1 MMTDND
7 YLFMSKLEKARKGDA
22 DAQRFVG
29 KWYFDPKFGFMD
41 YNKAVYWLRKA
52 AKQNEL
58 FADYDLAQLYHRGY
72 GVPQDDGKA
81 LLHYR
86 KLMDRN
92 DMALERVEMLTM
104 TDRGKKRV
112 VMSLEEVLA
121 GAERGDAE
129 ALCELGWRHFIHWG
143 VEWSSEKATECF
155 EKAAKQGHTEAKY
168 FLYWMYK
175 KGDSRKGYREKAAV
189 LCTEAAEQGHIAAQ
203 YHLGR
208 VYGFGIG
215 VGMDFYKALECYRR
229 AEELGHPL
237 AKNKRERTEQ
247 VLNRLEQNKSEEVL
261 NAIRKAEDGDA
272 VAQRDLGLRYMD
284 GDGVPADPKQ
294 AAYWLE
300 KAAAQGEKWG
310 RLYLGECYEKG
321 YGVARNIAR
330 ALELYEQA
338 GKQGAGEACYRL
350 GNMYKEGRNVEQ
362 SYAKAVEW
370 YELAVERG
378 NERAMCELGH
388 MYADGRGVAK
398 NKTRAYNLYWKAVD
412 EGYEFARVY
421 LDLLE

>member
-129 ALCELGWRHFIHWG
+129 GRCEFGWRHFMHWG
-143 VEWSSEKATECF
+143 VE
-155 EKAAKQGHTEAKY
+155 
-168 FLYWMYK
+168 
-175 KGDSRKGYREKAAV
+175 
-189 LCTEAAEQGHIAAQ
+189 
-203 YHLGR
+203 
-208 VYGFGIG
+208 
-215 VGMDFYKALECYRR
+215 
-229 AEELGHPL
+229 
-237 AKNKRERTEQ
+237 
-247 VLNRLEQNKSEEVL
+247 
-261 NAIRKAEDGDA
+261 
-272 VAQRDLGLRYMD
+272 
-284 GDGVPADPKQ
+284 
-294 AAYWLE
+294 
-300 KAAAQGEKWG
+300 
-310 RLYLGECYEKG
+310 
-321 YGVARNIAR
+321 
-330 ALELYEQA
+330 
-338 GKQGAGEACYRL
+338 
-350 GNMYKEGRNVEQ
+350 
-362 SYAKAVEW
+362 
-370 YELAVERG
+370 
-378 NERAMCELGH
+378 
-388 MYADGRGVAK
+388 
-398 NKTRAYNLYWKAVD
+398 
-412 EGYEFARVY
+412 
-421 LDLLE
+421 